1 MHEQAGTPALT
12 GDEDAAPELEVQEA
26 PDAVGGVFEAAF
38 VAGEQIVQISE
49 IDIGSQQAVA
59 VVKLGDEGIG
69 AGSMSHW
76 RSGVGKPIFLR

>member
-1 MHEQAGTPALT
+1 M
-12 GDEDAAPELEVQEA
+12 
-26 PDAVGGVFEAAF
+26 
-38 VAGEQIVQISE
+38 VQISE

-59 VVKLGDEGIG
+59 ILELRDEGIG